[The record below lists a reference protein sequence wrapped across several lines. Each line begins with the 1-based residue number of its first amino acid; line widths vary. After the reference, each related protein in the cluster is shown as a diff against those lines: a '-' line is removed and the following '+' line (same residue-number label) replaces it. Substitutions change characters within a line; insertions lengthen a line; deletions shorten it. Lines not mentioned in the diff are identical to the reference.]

1 MMSTNVAVAVNTA
14 KRCSPRLYGVET
26 DFRRGSLGSIEGT
39 IRLRINKSGED
50 ESSTRPHSGCSTRN
64 AVILSKLLRLETL
77 IDSFAVLGRERNFLV
92 LFAQLF
98 MHKSE
103 SVIAGR

>member
-1 MMSTNVAVAVNTA
+1 MVL
-14 KRCSPRLYGVET
+14 KRTSDAAP
-26 DFRRGSLGSIEGT
+26 LGLLRTT
-39 IRLRINKSGED
+39 IRLRNRLGED
-50 ESSTRPHSGCSTRN
+50 GLEARPHTDCSIRN
-64 AVILSKLLRLETL
+64 AAILSKLLRLETL

>member
-1 MMSTNVAVAVNTA
+1 MVL
-14 KRCSPRLYGVET
+14 KRTSDAAP
-26 DFRRGSLGSIEGT
+26 LGLLRTT
-39 IRLRINKSGED
+39 IRLRNRPGED
-50 ESSTRPHSGCSTRN
+50 GLEARPHTDCSIRN
-64 AVILSKLLRLETL
+64 AAILSKLLRLETL